1 MDNLLPLTAANN
13 HVESGVDLKS
23 LSGPDSHSIFRKK
36 LFAIL
41 FLQLEEILP
50 VQLLLKRDFDSKA
63 EIIEV
68 FLTYSIHAFT
78 FSWPVPAFEHPKQE
92 EYMKMC
98 RKFSV
103 VCIN

>member
-1 MDNLLPLTAANN
+1 MDNLLQLAAANN
-13 HVESGVDLKS
+13 HVESGVDIKKFVWTG
-23 LSGPDSHSIFRKK
+23 LSFNFRKK
-36 LFAIL
+36 LVAIL
-41 FLQLEEILP
+41 FLQLEEIFP

-63 EIIEV
+63 EIIQV
-68 FLTYSIHAFT
+68 FLAYSIHAFPL
-78 FSWPVPAFEHPKQE
+78 SWPVPALEHSKQE

>member
-1 MDNLLPLTAANN
+1 MDNLLQLTAANT
-13 HVESGVDLKS
+13 HVESGVNIWTGFS
-23 LSGPDSHSIFRKK
+23 FNFRKK

-41 FLQLEEILP
+41 FLQLEEIFP

-68 FLTYSIHAFT
+68 FLAYSIHAFPL
-78 FSWPVPAFEHPKQE
+78 SWPVRAFEHSKQE

>member
-1 MDNLLPLTAANN
+1 M
-13 HVESGVDLKS
+13 
-23 LSGPDSHSIFRKK
+23 

-41 FLQLEEILP
+41 FLQLEEIFL

-68 FLTYSIHAFT
+68 FLAYSIHAFPL
-78 FSWPVPAFEHPKQE
+78 SWPVSAFEHSKQE

-103 VCIN
+103 VCINSTRALDFLNDKSS